1 VTRARRINVPVRK
14 KRLKWKNHPRKL
26 ALVDIITAWAHNRGI
41 HTVAEL
47 YNRRT
52 ELTKATCAAM
62 LAIDP
67 QVTPINF
74 KAIGQQVGWAVDIQ
88 TDAKLL
94 HTHPSGLKSKS
105 GYQALLSLKGII

>member
-1 VTRARRINVPVRK
+1 MPVRK

-41 HTVAEL
+41 NTIAEL
-47 YNRRT
+47 YKRRT
-52 ELTKATCAAM
+52 ELKKATCAAM
-62 LAIDP
+62 LASDP

-88 TDAKLL
+88 TDATLL
-94 HTHPSGLKSKS
+94 HTHTSGLKSKS